1 MNRWRIF
8 FFGMIGAALFLTGCG
23 GKEELR
29 ITSIA
34 LFTDRGEQSLN
45 IAQLKGAIKSINPD
59 IEIIDLIHS
68 SESLPTYTASY
79 LLDKCARYFPA
90 GTVFVVDLKPDVGA
104 SPKHIVV
111 RTKANKFYVGADN
124 TIFTRVIQRE
134 GIQEACELNQSKYF
148 LTPHPSS
155 AFLGRDVFG
164 PIAAHISL
172 GKNLKEFGAHL
183 PKIDGHAI
191 NMPTVMNSNITGEI
205 VHIDSSG
212 DIITNIQASHV
223 SALKPGQ
230 LVRLM
235 YKGQTHSIPF
245 LQDSGDINE
254 ERLIAL
260 LNCDGELEIAFLQ
273 KNAASFLKA
282 KPGDSILI
290 KY

>member
-1 MNRWRIF
+1 MRRRHIF
-8 FFGMIGAALFLTGCG
+8 FFCAISIALLWTGCG
-23 GKEELR
+23 KKEELR
-29 ITSIA
+29 ISSIV
-34 LFTDRGEQSLN
+34 LFTDRGAQSLN
-45 IAQLKGAIKSINPD
+45 IAQLKGAIKSVNPD
-59 IEIIDLIHS
+59 IEIMDLIHS

-90 GTVFVVDLKPDVGA
+90 GTVFVVDLKPDVGTM
-104 SPKHIVV
+104 PKHIVV
-111 RTKANKFYVGADN
+111 RTKADKFYVGADN

-134 GIQEACELNQSKYF
+134 GIKEAYELNQPKYF
-148 LTPHPSS
+148 LISHPSS

-172 GKNLKEFGAHL
+172 GKSLQELGVHL
-183 PKIDGHAI
+183 PKIDGHTI

-205 VHIDSSG
+205 VHVDSSG
-212 DIITNIQASHV
+212 DIITNIQAAHV

-235 YKGQTHSIPF
+235 YKGQTYSIPF
-245 LQDSGDINE
+245 LQDSGDIDE

-273 KNAASFLKA
+273 KNAAAFLKA